1 MSSIVSFNRRFLN
14 LLNDPI
20 ALSSWLQRY
29 YQTLNPMSRIK
40 TLIDYYSNPRSK
52 SIFQWHFKSLDTTLN
67 TRIIKILNK

>member
-20 ALSSWLQRY
+20 ALSSWLQSD
-29 YQTLNPMSRIK
+29 YQNLNPMYRIK

-52 SIFQWHFKSLDTTLN
+52 NIFQ
-67 TRIIKILNK
+67 